1 MILKTRLY
9 EYQSKA
15 VNKLSKLKVG
25 ALYMEQGTGKTRT
38 ALEIIKN
45 KIDKSKA
52 EVILWL
58 CPCSVKNNLKEDIE
72 KHTGYLPT
80 ENNIIIRGIESLS
93 SSDRLYLQ
101 LLELVKK
108 YKVYLIVDESNLV
121 KNKLAIRTERIISIA
136 SFCKYKM
143 ILNGT
148 PISKN
153 EADLFAQWYILDWR
167 ILGYKSFYSF
177 AANHLEYKKVR
188 LPSGREITTD
198 QIIRV
203 LNVDYL
209 TEKIAPYMYQI
220 KKDEVLKE
228 LKPKEY
234 HMRYF
239 SLDDL
244 QEEEYY
250 ETKELFLFN
259 VVDWRSETIFKLFS
273 ALQHITSGKR
283 VLSAPEKRMRTEKMY
298 TWENNPRIQCL
309 KRVIEEIG
317 NDKCIIF
324 AKYQDE
330 INDIALLLQSENKS
344 YIEFTGKISQ
354 KKRQENR
361 EKFKNDVQFMLANKQ
376 CGAYG
381 LNLQF
386 CHNIIFYSNDFDLAT
401 RLQAEDRVHRI
412 GQEKTVHI
420 YDICC
425 KYTIDVFIANCLIN
439 KENLLKSFKDEI
451 DRWRTVEE
459 EDVKKMYLN
468 SGIINIGYSYTDKKA
483 IIENYVKEHNIKHV
497 IIFYPDKWQKIEYD
511 AEFVEYSE
519 IIMYRTFYPL
529 LEKINDD
536 YLLVFDECMRVKKRN
551 DLTYNCAHHYCHQ
564 TSHKLVFEYF
574 PIIDN
579 LNDFMI
585 LLDFI
590 DDGRYRNK
598 SFDYELLKDYPIG
611 IKKRHIRL
619 DKIYAATP
627 TDKELLN
634 YQKEKEKLF
643 NNLGNKDPN
652 TIPRNLHLFA
662 GKRKKVTDD
671 KYYVARTNRYKKENV
686 VTYKDI
692 INGHECFIVDF
703 PIRQMIFNDF
713 VKKSN
718 IQKLTFIHSG
728 FKVDDVYYNK
738 YSEWIKM
745 LEEFYVKA
753 DLYK

>member
-1 MILKTRLY
+1 MLLKTRLY

-15 VNKLSKLKVG
+15 VDKLSKLKVG

-45 KIDKSKA
+45 KMSKGKV
-52 EVILWL
+52 EVVLWL
-58 CPCSVKNNLKEDIE
+58 CPCSVKNNLKEDII
-72 KHTGYLPT
+72 KHTGELPT

-101 LLELVKK
+101 LLELVKI

-121 KNKLAIRTERIISIA
+121 KNKLAIRTERIIEIS

-177 AANHLEYKKVR
+177 AANHLEYKTVK

-228 LKPKEY
+228 LKPKQY

-239 SLDDL
+239 FLDDL

-273 ALQHITSGKR
+273 ALQHITSGKK

-309 KRVIEEIG
+309 KRTLEDIG
-317 NDKCIIF
+317 EDKCIIF

-361 EKFKNDVQFMLANKQ
+361 EKFKNHVQFMLANKQ

-412 GQEKTVHI
+412 GQDKIVNI

-425 KYTIDVFIANCLIN
+425 KYTIDVFIANCLQN
-439 KENLLKSFKDEI
+439 KTNLLDSFKKQIAIWKEATI
-451 DRWRTVEE
+451 MEE
-459 EDVKKMYLN
+459 
-468 SGIINIGYSYTDKKA
+468 
-483 IIENYVKEHNIKHV
+483 
-497 IIFYPDKWQKIEYD
+497 
-511 AEFVEYSE
+511 
-519 IIMYRTFYPL
+519 
-529 LEKINDD
+529 
-536 YLLVFDECMRVKKRN
+536 
-551 DLTYNCAHHYCHQ
+551 LT
-564 TSHKLVFEYF
+564 
-574 PIIDN
+574 
-579 LNDFMI
+579 
-585 LLDFI
+585 
-590 DDGRYRNK
+590 
-598 SFDYELLKDYPIG
+598 
-611 IKKRHIRL
+611 
-619 DKIYAATP
+619 
-627 TDKELLN
+627 
-634 YQKEKEKLF
+634 
-643 NNLGNKDPN
+643 
-652 TIPRNLHLFA
+652 
-662 GKRKKVTDD
+662 
-671 KYYVARTNRYKKENV
+671 
-686 VTYKDI
+686 
-692 INGHECFIVDF
+692 
-703 PIRQMIFNDF
+703 IRQMSSATDKDFYSILGYFFASKKFRKELEGYPLSNEDDWIWFVAFNKDNNVIGFLSLEPMTSGYKIDSIYVLLDYYKIYGNRVYNELIEKAVKLSQNNKKYLSGTVRKDLVIVFEKYDF
-713 VKKSN
+713 YITKNKSEKWINIRRDVTDEN
-718 IQKLTFIHSG
+718 IQK
-728 FKVDDVYYNK
+728 
-738 YSEWIKM
+738 
-745 LEEFYVKA
+745 
-753 DLYK
+753 

>member
-1 MILKTRLY
+1 MLLKTRLY

-15 VNKLSKLKVG
+15 VDKLSKLKVG

-45 KIDKSKA
+45 KMSKGKV
-52 EVILWL
+52 EVVLWL
-58 CPCSVKNNLKEDIE
+58 CPCSVKNNLKEDII
-72 KHTGYLPT
+72 KHTGELPT

-101 LLELVKK
+101 LLELVKI

-121 KNKLAIRTERIISIA
+121 KNKLAIRTERIIEIS

-188 LPSGREITTD
+188 LPSGREIMTD

-228 LKPKEY
+228 LKPKQY

-239 SLDDL
+239 CLGIL
-244 QEEEYY
+244 QEEEYGL
-250 ETKELFLFN
+250 TKELFLFN

-309 KRVIEEIG
+309 KRTLEDIG
-317 NDKCIIF
+317 EDKCIIF

-361 EKFKNDVQFMLANKQ
+361 EKFKNHVQFMLANKQ

-412 GQEKTVHI
+412 GQEKTVNI

-425 KYTIDVFIANCLIN
+425 EYTIDVFIANCLQN
-439 KENLLKSFKDEI
+439 KSNLLDSFKKQISIWKE
-451 DRWRTVEE
+451 
-459 EDVKKMYLN
+459 
-468 SGIINIGYSYTDKKA
+468 A
-483 IIENYVKEHNIKHV
+483 IE
-497 IIFYPDKWQKIEYD
+497 
-511 AEFVEYSE
+511 
-519 IIMYRTFYPL
+519 M
-529 LEKINDD
+529 EKI
-536 YLLVFDECMRVKKRN
+536 R
-551 DLTYNCAHHYCHQ
+551 
-564 TSHKLVFEYF
+564 
-574 PIIDN
+574 
-579 LNDFMI
+579 
-585 LLDFI
+585 
-590 DDGRYRNK
+590 
-598 SFDYELLKDYPIG
+598 
-611 IKKRHIRL
+611 
-619 DKIYAATP
+619 
-627 TDKELLN
+627 
-634 YQKEKEKLF
+634 
-643 NNLGNKDPN
+643 
-652 TIPRNLHLFA
+652 
-662 GKRKKVTDD
+662 
-671 KYYVARTNRYKKENV
+671 
-686 VTYKDI
+686 
-692 INGHECFIVDF
+692 
-703 PIRQMIFNDF
+703 IRQMNSIKDNDF
-713 VKKSN
+713 YNILGYFFASKNFRKKLTYPLSNEDDWIWLVAFNKDNNVIGFLSLEPMVSGYKIDSIYVLNDYYKIYGNRVYNELIEKAIKLSKNNKKYISATIKKELVIVFEKYNFYVTKNKSEKWINIRRDLNEN
-718 IQKLTFIHSG
+718 IQK
-728 FKVDDVYYNK
+728 
-738 YSEWIKM
+738 
-745 LEEFYVKA
+745 
-753 DLYK
+753 

>member
-1 MILKTRLY
+1 MILKTKLY

-15 VNKLSKLKVG
+15 VDKLSKLKVG

-38 ALEIIKN
+38 ALEIIQN
-45 KIDKSKA
+45 KMNKGKI
-52 EVILWL
+52 EVVLWL
-58 CPCSVKNNLKEDIE
+58 CPCSVKNNLKEDII
-72 KHTGYLPT
+72 KHTGELPT
-80 ENNIIIRGIESLS
+80 ENNIIIKGIESLS

-101 LLELVKK
+101 LLELVKN

-121 KNKLAIRTERIISIA
+121 KNKLAIRTERIIEIS

-177 AANHLEYKKVR
+177 AANHLEYKTVK

-228 LKPKEY
+228 LKPKQY

-239 SLDDL
+239 FLDDL

-273 ALQHITSGKR
+273 ALQHITSGKKI
-283 VLSAPEKRMRTEKMY
+283 LSAPEKRMRTEKMY

-309 KRVIEEIG
+309 KRTLEDIG
-317 NDKCIIF
+317 EDKCIIF

-425 KYTIDVFIANCLIN
+425 EYTIDVFIANCLQN
-439 KENLLKSFKDEI
+439 KSNLLDSFKKQISIWKE
-451 DRWRTVEE
+451 
-459 EDVKKMYLN
+459 
-468 SGIINIGYSYTDKKA
+468 A
-483 IIENYVKEHNIKHV
+483 IE
-497 IIFYPDKWQKIEYD
+497 
-511 AEFVEYSE
+511 
-519 IIMYRTFYPL
+519 M
-529 LEKINDD
+529 EKI
-536 YLLVFDECMRVKKRN
+536 R
-551 DLTYNCAHHYCHQ
+551 
-564 TSHKLVFEYF
+564 
-574 PIIDN
+574 
-579 LNDFMI
+579 
-585 LLDFI
+585 
-590 DDGRYRNK
+590 
-598 SFDYELLKDYPIG
+598 
-611 IKKRHIRL
+611 
-619 DKIYAATP
+619 
-627 TDKELLN
+627 
-634 YQKEKEKLF
+634 
-643 NNLGNKDPN
+643 
-652 TIPRNLHLFA
+652 
-662 GKRKKVTDD
+662 
-671 KYYVARTNRYKKENV
+671 
-686 VTYKDI
+686 
-692 INGHECFIVDF
+692 
-703 PIRQMIFNDF
+703 IRQMNSIKDNDF
-713 VKKSN
+713 YNILGYFFSSKNFRKKLTYPLSNEDDWIWLVAFNKDNNVIGFLSLEPIVSGYKIDSIYVLNDYYKIYGNRVYNELIEKAIKLSKNNKKYISATIKKELVVVFEKYNFYVTKNKSEKWINIRRDLNEN
-718 IQKLTFIHSG
+718 IQKQKCI
-728 FKVDDVYYNK
+728 
-738 YSEWIKM
+738 
-745 LEEFYVKA
+745 
-753 DLYK
+753 

>member
-1 MILKTRLY
+1 MLLKTRLY

-15 VNKLSKLKVG
+15 VDKLSKLKVG

-45 KIDKSKA
+45 KMIKGKV
-52 EVILWL
+52 EVVLWL
-58 CPCSVKNNLKEDIE
+58 CPCSVKNNLKEDII
-72 KHTGYLPT
+72 KHTGQKPS
-80 ENNIIIRGIESLS
+80 ENNIIIKGIESLS

-101 LLELVKK
+101 LLELVKI

-121 KNKLAIRTERIISIA
+121 KNKLAIRTERIIEIS

-188 LPSGREITTD
+188 LPSGREIMTD

-228 LKPKEY
+228 LKPKQY

-239 SLDDL
+239 CLGIL
-244 QEEEYY
+244 QEEEYGL
-250 ETKELFLFN
+250 TKELFLFN

-309 KRVIEEIG
+309 KRTLEDIG
-317 NDKCIIF
+317 EDKCIIF

-361 EKFKNDVQFMLANKQ
+361 EKFKNHVQFMLANKQ

-412 GQEKTVHI
+412 GQDKIVNI

-425 KYTIDVFIANCLIN
+425 KYTIDVFIANCLQN
-439 KENLLKSFKDEI
+439 KTNLLDSFKKQIAIWKEATI
-451 DRWRTVEE
+451 MEE
-459 EDVKKMYLN
+459 
-468 SGIINIGYSYTDKKA
+468 
-483 IIENYVKEHNIKHV
+483 
-497 IIFYPDKWQKIEYD
+497 
-511 AEFVEYSE
+511 
-519 IIMYRTFYPL
+519 
-529 LEKINDD
+529 
-536 YLLVFDECMRVKKRN
+536 
-551 DLTYNCAHHYCHQ
+551 LT
-564 TSHKLVFEYF
+564 
-574 PIIDN
+574 
-579 LNDFMI
+579 
-585 LLDFI
+585 
-590 DDGRYRNK
+590 
-598 SFDYELLKDYPIG
+598 
-611 IKKRHIRL
+611 
-619 DKIYAATP
+619 
-627 TDKELLN
+627 
-634 YQKEKEKLF
+634 
-643 NNLGNKDPN
+643 
-652 TIPRNLHLFA
+652 
-662 GKRKKVTDD
+662 
-671 KYYVARTNRYKKENV
+671 
-686 VTYKDI
+686 
-692 INGHECFIVDF
+692 
-703 PIRQMIFNDF
+703 IRQMSSATDKDFYSILGYFFASKKFRKELEGYPLSNEDDWIWFVAFNKDNNVIGFLSLEPMTSGYKIDSIYVLLDYHKIYGNRVYNELIEKAVKLSQNNKKYLSGTVRKDLVIVFEKYDF
-713 VKKSN
+713 YITKNKSEKWINIRRDVTDEN
-718 IQKLTFIHSG
+718 IQK
-728 FKVDDVYYNK
+728 
-738 YSEWIKM
+738 
-745 LEEFYVKA
+745 
-753 DLYK
+753 

>member
-1 MILKTRLY
+1 MILKTKLY
-9 EYQSKA
+9 EYQATA
-15 VNKLSKLKVG
+15 VDKISKLKVG

-45 KIDKSKA
+45 KMSKGKV
-52 EVILWL
+52 EVVLWL
-58 CPCSVKNNLKEDIE
+58 CPCSVKNNLKEDVI
-72 KHTGYLPT
+72 KHTGQKPS
-80 ENNIIIRGIESLS
+80 ENNIIIKGIESLS

-101 LLELVKK
+101 LLELVKN

-121 KNKLAIRTERIISIA
+121 KNKLAIRTERIIEIS

-239 SLDDL
+239 CLDDL

-309 KRVIEEIG
+309 KRTLKDIG
-317 NDKCIIF
+317 EDKCIIF

-361 EKFKNDVQFMLANKQ
+361 EKFKNNVQFMLANKQ

-412 GQEKTVHI
+412 GQNQIVNI

-425 KYTIDVFIANCLIN
+425 KYTIDVFIANCLQN
-439 KENLLKSFKDEI
+439 KSNLLDSFKKQISIWKE
-451 DRWRTVEE
+451 
-459 EDVKKMYLN
+459 
-468 SGIINIGYSYTDKKA
+468 A
-483 IIENYVKEHNIKHV
+483 IE
-497 IIFYPDKWQKIEYD
+497 
-511 AEFVEYSE
+511 
-519 IIMYRTFYPL
+519 M
-529 LEKINDD
+529 EKI
-536 YLLVFDECMRVKKRN
+536 R
-551 DLTYNCAHHYCHQ
+551 
-564 TSHKLVFEYF
+564 
-574 PIIDN
+574 
-579 LNDFMI
+579 
-585 LLDFI
+585 
-590 DDGRYRNK
+590 
-598 SFDYELLKDYPIG
+598 
-611 IKKRHIRL
+611 
-619 DKIYAATP
+619 
-627 TDKELLN
+627 
-634 YQKEKEKLF
+634 
-643 NNLGNKDPN
+643 
-652 TIPRNLHLFA
+652 
-662 GKRKKVTDD
+662 
-671 KYYVARTNRYKKENV
+671 
-686 VTYKDI
+686 
-692 INGHECFIVDF
+692 
-703 PIRQMIFNDF
+703 IRQMNSIKDNDF
-713 VKKSN
+713 YNILGYFFASKNFRKKLTYPLSNEDDWIWLVAFNKDNNVIGFLSLEPMVSGYKIDSIYVLNDYYKIYGNRVYNELIEKAIKLSKNNKKYISATIKKELVVVFEKYNFYVTKNKSEKWINIRRDLNEN
-718 IQKLTFIHSG
+718 IQK
-728 FKVDDVYYNK
+728 
-738 YSEWIKM
+738 
-745 LEEFYVKA
+745 
-753 DLYK
+753 

>member
-1 MILKTRLY
+1 MLLKTRLY

-15 VNKLSKLKVG
+15 VDKLSKLKVG

-45 KIDKSKA
+45 KMIKGKV
-52 EVILWL
+52 EVVLWL
-58 CPCSVKNNLKEDIE
+58 CPCSVKNNLKEDII
-72 KHTGYLPT
+72 KHTGQKPS
-80 ENNIIIRGIESLS
+80 ENNIIIKGIESLS

-101 LLELVKK
+101 LLELVKI

-121 KNKLAIRTERIISIA
+121 KNKLAIRTERIIEIS

-188 LPSGREITTD
+188 LPSGREIMTD

-228 LKPKEY
+228 LKPKQY

-239 SLDDL
+239 CLGIL
-244 QEEEYY
+244 QEEEYGL
-250 ETKELFLFN
+250 TKELFLFN

-309 KRVIEEIG
+309 KRTLEDIG
-317 NDKCIIF
+317 EDKCIIF

-361 EKFKNDVQFMLANKQ
+361 EKFKNHVQFMLANKQ

-412 GQEKTVHI
+412 GQDKIVNI

-425 KYTIDVFIANCLIN
+425 KYTIDVFIANCLQN
-439 KENLLKSFKDEI
+439 KTNLLDSFKKQIAIWKEATI
-451 DRWRTVEE
+451 MEE
-459 EDVKKMYLN
+459 
-468 SGIINIGYSYTDKKA
+468 
-483 IIENYVKEHNIKHV
+483 
-497 IIFYPDKWQKIEYD
+497 
-511 AEFVEYSE
+511 
-519 IIMYRTFYPL
+519 
-529 LEKINDD
+529 
-536 YLLVFDECMRVKKRN
+536 
-551 DLTYNCAHHYCHQ
+551 LT
-564 TSHKLVFEYF
+564 
-574 PIIDN
+574 
-579 LNDFMI
+579 
-585 LLDFI
+585 
-590 DDGRYRNK
+590 
-598 SFDYELLKDYPIG
+598 
-611 IKKRHIRL
+611 
-619 DKIYAATP
+619 
-627 TDKELLN
+627 
-634 YQKEKEKLF
+634 
-643 NNLGNKDPN
+643 
-652 TIPRNLHLFA
+652 
-662 GKRKKVTDD
+662 
-671 KYYVARTNRYKKENV
+671 
-686 VTYKDI
+686 
-692 INGHECFIVDF
+692 
-703 PIRQMIFNDF
+703 IRQMSSATDKDFYSILGYFFASKKFRKELEGYPLSNEDDWIWFVAFNKDNNVIGFLSLEPMTSGYKIDSIYVLLDYHKIYGNQVYNELIEKAVKLSQNNKKYLSGTVRKDLVIVFEKYDF
-713 VKKSN
+713 YITKNKSEKWINIRRDVTDEN
-718 IQKLTFIHSG
+718 IQK
-728 FKVDDVYYNK
+728 
-738 YSEWIKM
+738 
-745 LEEFYVKA
+745 
-753 DLYK
+753 

>member
-1 MILKTRLY
+1 MILKTKLY

-15 VNKLSKLKVG
+15 VDKISKLKVG

-45 KIDKSKA
+45 KMSKGKV
-52 EVILWL
+52 EVVLWL
-58 CPCSVKNNLKEDIE
+58 CPCSVKNNLKEDII
-72 KHTGYLPT
+72 KHTGELPT
-80 ENNIIIRGIESLS
+80 ENNIIIKGIESLS
-93 SSDRLYLQ
+93 NSDRLYLQ
-101 LLELVKK
+101 LLELVKN

-121 KNKLAIRTERIISIA
+121 KNKLAIRTERIIEIS

-239 SLDDL
+239 CLDDL
-244 QEEEYY
+244 QEEEYGL
-250 ETKELFLFN
+250 TKELFLFN

-309 KRVIEEIG
+309 KRTLEDIG
-317 NDKCIIF
+317 EDKCIIF

-412 GQEKTVHI
+412 GQEKTVNI

-425 KYTIDVFIANCLIN
+425 EYTIDVFIANCLQN
-439 KENLLKSFKDEI
+439 KSNLLDSFKKQISIWKE
-451 DRWRTVEE
+451 
-459 EDVKKMYLN
+459 
-468 SGIINIGYSYTDKKA
+468 A
-483 IIENYVKEHNIKHV
+483 IE
-497 IIFYPDKWQKIEYD
+497 
-511 AEFVEYSE
+511 
-519 IIMYRTFYPL
+519 M
-529 LEKINDD
+529 EKI
-536 YLLVFDECMRVKKRN
+536 R
-551 DLTYNCAHHYCHQ
+551 
-564 TSHKLVFEYF
+564 
-574 PIIDN
+574 
-579 LNDFMI
+579 
-585 LLDFI
+585 
-590 DDGRYRNK
+590 
-598 SFDYELLKDYPIG
+598 
-611 IKKRHIRL
+611 
-619 DKIYAATP
+619 
-627 TDKELLN
+627 
-634 YQKEKEKLF
+634 
-643 NNLGNKDPN
+643 
-652 TIPRNLHLFA
+652 
-662 GKRKKVTDD
+662 
-671 KYYVARTNRYKKENV
+671 
-686 VTYKDI
+686 
-692 INGHECFIVDF
+692 
-703 PIRQMIFNDF
+703 IRQMNSIKDNDF
-713 VKKSN
+713 YNILGYFFASKNFRKKLTYPLSNEDDWIWLVAFNKDNNVIGFLSLEPMVSGYKIDSIYVLNDYYKIYGNRVYNELIEKAIKLSKNNKKYISATIKKELVVVFKKYNFYVTKNKSEKWINIRRDLNEN
-718 IQKLTFIHSG
+718 IQK
-728 FKVDDVYYNK
+728 
-738 YSEWIKM
+738 
-745 LEEFYVKA
+745 
-753 DLYK
+753 

>member
-1 MILKTRLY
+1 MILKTKLY
-9 EYQSKA
+9 EYQATA
-15 VNKLSKLKVG
+15 VDKISKLKVG

-38 ALEIIKN
+38 ALEIIQN
-45 KIDKSKA
+45 KMNKGKI
-52 EVILWL
+52 EVVLWL
-58 CPCSVKNNLKEDIE
+58 CPCSVKNNLKEDVI
-72 KHTGYLPT
+72 KHTGQKPS
-80 ENNIIIRGIESLS
+80 ENNIIIKGIESLS

-121 KNKLAIRTERIISIA
+121 KNKLAIRTERIITIS

-220 KKDEVLKE
+220 KKDEVLKD
-228 LKPKEY
+228 LKPKKY

-239 SLDDL
+239 CLDDL
-244 QEEEYY
+244 QEEEYS

-273 ALQHITSGKR
+273 ALQHVTSGKR

-298 TWENNPRIQCL
+298 TWENNSRIQCL
-309 KRVIEEIG
+309 KRTLEEIG
-317 NDKCIIF
+317 GDKCIIF

-412 GQEKTVHI
+412 GQEKTVNI

-425 KYTIDVFIANCLIN
+425 KYTIDVFIANCLQN
-439 KENLLKSFKDEI
+439 KSNLLDSFKKQISIWKE
-451 DRWRTVEE
+451 
-459 EDVKKMYLN
+459 
-468 SGIINIGYSYTDKKA
+468 A
-483 IIENYVKEHNIKHV
+483 IE
-497 IIFYPDKWQKIEYD
+497 
-511 AEFVEYSE
+511 
-519 IIMYRTFYPL
+519 M
-529 LEKINDD
+529 EKI
-536 YLLVFDECMRVKKRN
+536 R
-551 DLTYNCAHHYCHQ
+551 
-564 TSHKLVFEYF
+564 
-574 PIIDN
+574 
-579 LNDFMI
+579 
-585 LLDFI
+585 
-590 DDGRYRNK
+590 
-598 SFDYELLKDYPIG
+598 
-611 IKKRHIRL
+611 
-619 DKIYAATP
+619 
-627 TDKELLN
+627 
-634 YQKEKEKLF
+634 
-643 NNLGNKDPN
+643 
-652 TIPRNLHLFA
+652 
-662 GKRKKVTDD
+662 
-671 KYYVARTNRYKKENV
+671 
-686 VTYKDI
+686 
-692 INGHECFIVDF
+692 
-703 PIRQMIFNDF
+703 IRQMNSIKDNDF
-713 VKKSN
+713 YNILGYFFASKNFRKNLTYPLSNEDDWIWLVAFNKDNNVIGFLSLEPMVSGYKIDSIYVLNDYYKIYGNRVYNELIEKAIKLSKNNKKYISATIKKELVVVFKKYNFYVTKNKSEKWINIRRDLNEN
-718 IQKLTFIHSG
+718 IQK
-728 FKVDDVYYNK
+728 
-738 YSEWIKM
+738 
-745 LEEFYVKA
+745 
-753 DLYK
+753 

>member
-1 MILKTRLY
+1 MLLKTRLY

-15 VNKLSKLKVG
+15 VDKLSKLKVG

-45 KIDKSKA
+45 KMIKGKV
-52 EVILWL
+52 EVVLWL
-58 CPCSVKNNLKEDIE
+58 CPCSVKNNLKEDII
-72 KHTGYLPT
+72 KHTGQKPS
-80 ENNIIIRGIESLS
+80 ENNIIIKGIESLS

-101 LLELVKK
+101 LLELVKI

-121 KNKLAIRTERIISIA
+121 KNKLAIRTERIIEIS

-188 LPSGREITTD
+188 LPSGREIMTD

-228 LKPKEY
+228 LKPKQY

-239 SLDDL
+239 CLGIL
-244 QEEEYY
+244 QEEEYGL
-250 ETKELFLFN
+250 TKELFLFN

-309 KRVIEEIG
+309 KRTLEDIG
-317 NDKCIIF
+317 EDKCIIF

-361 EKFKNDVQFMLANKQ
+361 EKFKNHVQFILANKQ

-412 GQEKTVHI
+412 GQDKIVNI

-425 KYTIDVFIANCLIN
+425 KYTIDVFIANCLQN
-439 KENLLKSFKDEI
+439 KTNLLDSFKKQIAIWKEATI
-451 DRWRTVEE
+451 MEE
-459 EDVKKMYLN
+459 
-468 SGIINIGYSYTDKKA
+468 
-483 IIENYVKEHNIKHV
+483 
-497 IIFYPDKWQKIEYD
+497 
-511 AEFVEYSE
+511 
-519 IIMYRTFYPL
+519 
-529 LEKINDD
+529 
-536 YLLVFDECMRVKKRN
+536 
-551 DLTYNCAHHYCHQ
+551 LT
-564 TSHKLVFEYF
+564 
-574 PIIDN
+574 
-579 LNDFMI
+579 
-585 LLDFI
+585 
-590 DDGRYRNK
+590 
-598 SFDYELLKDYPIG
+598 
-611 IKKRHIRL
+611 
-619 DKIYAATP
+619 
-627 TDKELLN
+627 
-634 YQKEKEKLF
+634 
-643 NNLGNKDPN
+643 
-652 TIPRNLHLFA
+652 
-662 GKRKKVTDD
+662 
-671 KYYVARTNRYKKENV
+671 
-686 VTYKDI
+686 
-692 INGHECFIVDF
+692 
-703 PIRQMIFNDF
+703 IRQMSSATDKDFYSILGYFFASKKFRKELEGYPLSNEDDWIWFVAFNKDNNVIGFLSLEPMTSGYKIDSIYVLLDYHKIYGNRVYNELIEKAVKLSQNNKKYLSGTVRKDLVIVFEKYDF
-713 VKKSN
+713 YITKNKSEKWINIRRDVTDEN
-718 IQKLTFIHSG
+718 IQK
-728 FKVDDVYYNK
+728 
-738 YSEWIKM
+738 
-745 LEEFYVKA
+745 
-753 DLYK
+753 

>member
-1 MILKTRLY
+1 MLLKTRLY

-15 VNKLSKLKVG
+15 VDKLSKLKVG

-45 KIDKSKA
+45 KMIKGKV
-52 EVILWL
+52 EVVLWL
-58 CPCSVKNNLKEDIE
+58 CPCSVKNNLKEDII
-72 KHTGYLPT
+72 KHTGQKPS
-80 ENNIIIRGIESLS
+80 ENNIIIKGIESLS

-101 LLELVKK
+101 LLELVKI

-121 KNKLAIRTERIISIA
+121 KNKLAIRTERIIEIS

-188 LPSGREITTD
+188 LPSGREIMTD

-228 LKPKEY
+228 LKPKQY

-239 SLDDL
+239 CLGIL
-244 QEEEYY
+244 QEEEYGL
-250 ETKELFLFN
+250 TKELFLFN

-309 KRVIEEIG
+309 KRTLEDIG
-317 NDKCIIF
+317 EDKCIIF

-361 EKFKNDVQFMLANKQ
+361 EKFKNHVQFMLANKQ

-412 GQEKTVHI
+412 GQDKIVNI

-425 KYTIDVFIANCLIN
+425 KHTIDVFIANCLQN
-439 KENLLKSFKDEI
+439 KTNLLDSFKKQIAIWKEATI
-451 DRWRTVEE
+451 MEE
-459 EDVKKMYLN
+459 
-468 SGIINIGYSYTDKKA
+468 
-483 IIENYVKEHNIKHV
+483 
-497 IIFYPDKWQKIEYD
+497 
-511 AEFVEYSE
+511 
-519 IIMYRTFYPL
+519 
-529 LEKINDD
+529 
-536 YLLVFDECMRVKKRN
+536 
-551 DLTYNCAHHYCHQ
+551 LT
-564 TSHKLVFEYF
+564 
-574 PIIDN
+574 
-579 LNDFMI
+579 
-585 LLDFI
+585 
-590 DDGRYRNK
+590 
-598 SFDYELLKDYPIG
+598 
-611 IKKRHIRL
+611 
-619 DKIYAATP
+619 
-627 TDKELLN
+627 
-634 YQKEKEKLF
+634 
-643 NNLGNKDPN
+643 
-652 TIPRNLHLFA
+652 
-662 GKRKKVTDD
+662 
-671 KYYVARTNRYKKENV
+671 
-686 VTYKDI
+686 
-692 INGHECFIVDF
+692 
-703 PIRQMIFNDF
+703 IRQMSSATDKDFYSILGYFFASKKFRKELEGYPLSNEDDWIWFVAFNKDNNVIGFLSLEPMTSGYKIDSIYVLLDYHKIYGNRVYNELIEKAVKLSQNNKKYLSGTVRKDLVIVFEKYDF
-713 VKKSN
+713 YITKNKSEKWINIRRNVTDEN
-718 IQKLTFIHSG
+718 IQK
-728 FKVDDVYYNK
+728 
-738 YSEWIKM
+738 
-745 LEEFYVKA
+745 
-753 DLYK
+753 

>member
-1 MILKTRLY
+1 MLLKTRLY

-15 VNKLSKLKVG
+15 VDKLSKLKVG

-45 KIDKSKA
+45 KMSKGKV
-52 EVILWL
+52 EVVLWL
-58 CPCSVKNNLKEDIE
+58 CPCSVKNNLKEDII
-72 KHTGYLPT
+72 KHTGELPT

-101 LLELVKK
+101 LLELVKI

-121 KNKLAIRTERIISIA
+121 KNKLAIRTERIIGIS

-177 AANHLEYKKVR
+177 AANHLEYKTVK

-228 LKPKEY
+228 LKPKQY

-239 SLDDL
+239 FLDDL

-273 ALQHITSGKR
+273 ALQHITSGKK

-309 KRVIEEIG
+309 KRTLEDIG
-317 NDKCIIF
+317 EDKCIIF

-361 EKFKNDVQFMLANKQ
+361 EKFKNHVQFMLANKQ

-412 GQEKTVHI
+412 GQDKIVNI

-425 KYTIDVFIANCLIN
+425 KYTIDVFIANCLQN
-439 KENLLKSFKDEI
+439 KTNLLDSFKKQIAIWKEATI
-451 DRWRTVEE
+451 LEE
-459 EDVKKMYLN
+459 
-468 SGIINIGYSYTDKKA
+468 
-483 IIENYVKEHNIKHV
+483 
-497 IIFYPDKWQKIEYD
+497 
-511 AEFVEYSE
+511 
-519 IIMYRTFYPL
+519 
-529 LEKINDD
+529 
-536 YLLVFDECMRVKKRN
+536 
-551 DLTYNCAHHYCHQ
+551 LT
-564 TSHKLVFEYF
+564 
-574 PIIDN
+574 
-579 LNDFMI
+579 
-585 LLDFI
+585 
-590 DDGRYRNK
+590 
-598 SFDYELLKDYPIG
+598 
-611 IKKRHIRL
+611 
-619 DKIYAATP
+619 
-627 TDKELLN
+627 
-634 YQKEKEKLF
+634 
-643 NNLGNKDPN
+643 
-652 TIPRNLHLFA
+652 
-662 GKRKKVTDD
+662 
-671 KYYVARTNRYKKENV
+671 
-686 VTYKDI
+686 
-692 INGHECFIVDF
+692 
-703 PIRQMIFNDF
+703 IRQMSSATDKDFYSILGYFFASKKFRKELEGYPLSNEDDWIWFVAFNKDNNVIGF
-713 VKKSN
+713 LSLEPMVSGYKIDSIYVLNDYYKIYGNRVYNELIEKAIKLSKNNKKYISATIKKELVVVFEKYNFYVTKNKSEKWINIRRDLNEN
-718 IQKLTFIHSG
+718 IQK
-728 FKVDDVYYNK
+728 
-738 YSEWIKM
+738 
-745 LEEFYVKA
+745 
-753 DLYK
+753 

>member
-1 MILKTRLY
+1 MLLKTRLY

-15 VNKLSKLKVG
+15 VDKLSKLKVG

-45 KIDKSKA
+45 KMSKGKV
-52 EVILWL
+52 EVVLWL
-58 CPCSVKNNLKEDIE
+58 CPCSVKNNLKEDIV
-72 KHTGYLPT
+72 KHTGELPT

-101 LLELVKK
+101 LLELVKI

-121 KNKLAIRTERIISIA
+121 KNKLAIRTERIIEIS

-177 AANHLEYKKVR
+177 AANHLEYKTVK

-228 LKPKEY
+228 LKPKQY

-239 SLDDL
+239 FLDDL

-273 ALQHITSGKR
+273 ALQHITSGKK

-309 KRVIEEIG
+309 KRTLEDIG
-317 NDKCIIF
+317 EDKCIIF

-361 EKFKNDVQFMLANKQ
+361 EKFKNHVQFMLANKQ

-412 GQEKTVHI
+412 GQDKIVNI

-425 KYTIDVFIANCLIN
+425 KYTIDVFIANCLQN
-439 KENLLKSFKDEI
+439 KTNLLDSFKKQIAIWKEATI
-451 DRWRTVEE
+451 MEE
-459 EDVKKMYLN
+459 
-468 SGIINIGYSYTDKKA
+468 
-483 IIENYVKEHNIKHV
+483 
-497 IIFYPDKWQKIEYD
+497 
-511 AEFVEYSE
+511 
-519 IIMYRTFYPL
+519 
-529 LEKINDD
+529 
-536 YLLVFDECMRVKKRN
+536 
-551 DLTYNCAHHYCHQ
+551 LT
-564 TSHKLVFEYF
+564 
-574 PIIDN
+574 
-579 LNDFMI
+579 
-585 LLDFI
+585 
-590 DDGRYRNK
+590 
-598 SFDYELLKDYPIG
+598 
-611 IKKRHIRL
+611 
-619 DKIYAATP
+619 
-627 TDKELLN
+627 
-634 YQKEKEKLF
+634 
-643 NNLGNKDPN
+643 
-652 TIPRNLHLFA
+652 
-662 GKRKKVTDD
+662 
-671 KYYVARTNRYKKENV
+671 
-686 VTYKDI
+686 
-692 INGHECFIVDF
+692 
-703 PIRQMIFNDF
+703 IRQMSSATDKDFYSILGYFFASKKFRKELEGYPLSNEDDWIWFVAFNKDNNVIGFLSLEPMTSGYKIDSIYVLLDYHKIYGNRVYNELIEKAVKLSQNNKKYLSGTVRKDLVIVFEKYDF
-713 VKKSN
+713 YITKNKSEKWINIRRDVTDEN
-718 IQKLTFIHSG
+718 IQK
-728 FKVDDVYYNK
+728 
-738 YSEWIKM
+738 
-745 LEEFYVKA
+745 
-753 DLYK
+753 

>member
-1 MILKTRLY
+1 MILKTKLY

-15 VNKLSKLKVG
+15 VDKLSKLKVG

-45 KIDKSKA
+45 KMSKGKV
-52 EVILWL
+52 EVVLWL
-58 CPCSVKNNLKEDIE
+58 CPCSVKNNLKEDII
-72 KHTGYLPT
+72 KHTGELPT

-93 SSDRLYLQ
+93 SSDKLYLQ
-101 LLELVKK
+101 LSELVKN
-108 YKVYLIVDESNLV
+108 YEVYLIVDESNLV
-121 KNKLAIRTERIISIA
+121 KNKMAIRTERIISIS

-239 SLDDL
+239 CLDDL
-244 QEEEYY
+244 QEEEYGL
-250 ETKELFLFN
+250 TKELFLFN

-283 VLSAPEKRMRTEKMY
+283 VLSAPEKRMRTENMY

-309 KRVIEEIG
+309 KRTLEDIG
-317 NDKCIIF
+317 EDKCIIF

-412 GQEKTVHI
+412 GQEKTVNI

-425 KYTIDVFIANCLIN
+425 EYTIDVFIANCLQN
-439 KENLLKSFKDEI
+439 KSNLLDSFKKQISIWKE
-451 DRWRTVEE
+451 
-459 EDVKKMYLN
+459 
-468 SGIINIGYSYTDKKA
+468 A
-483 IIENYVKEHNIKHV
+483 IE
-497 IIFYPDKWQKIEYD
+497 
-511 AEFVEYSE
+511 
-519 IIMYRTFYPL
+519 M
-529 LEKINDD
+529 EKI
-536 YLLVFDECMRVKKRN
+536 R
-551 DLTYNCAHHYCHQ
+551 
-564 TSHKLVFEYF
+564 
-574 PIIDN
+574 
-579 LNDFMI
+579 
-585 LLDFI
+585 
-590 DDGRYRNK
+590 
-598 SFDYELLKDYPIG
+598 
-611 IKKRHIRL
+611 
-619 DKIYAATP
+619 
-627 TDKELLN
+627 
-634 YQKEKEKLF
+634 
-643 NNLGNKDPN
+643 
-652 TIPRNLHLFA
+652 
-662 GKRKKVTDD
+662 
-671 KYYVARTNRYKKENV
+671 
-686 VTYKDI
+686 
-692 INGHECFIVDF
+692 
-703 PIRQMIFNDF
+703 IRQMNSIKDNDF
-713 VKKSN
+713 YNILGYFFASKNFRKKLTYPLSNEDDWIWLVAFNKDNNVIGFLSLEPMVSGYKIDSIYVLNDYYKIYGNRVYNELIEKAIKLSKNNKKYISATIKKELVVVFEKYNFYVTKNKSEKWINIRRDLNEN
-718 IQKLTFIHSG
+718 IQK
-728 FKVDDVYYNK
+728 
-738 YSEWIKM
+738 
-745 LEEFYVKA
+745 
-753 DLYK
+753 

>member
-1 MILKTRLY
+1 MFLKTRLY

-15 VNKLSKLKVG
+15 VDKLSKLKVG

-45 KIDKSKA
+45 KMSKGKV
-52 EVILWL
+52 EVVLWL
-58 CPCSVKNNLKEDIE
+58 CPCSVKNNLKEDII
-72 KHTGYLPT
+72 KHTGELPT

-101 LLELVKK
+101 LLELVKI

-121 KNKLAIRTERIISIA
+121 KNKLAIRTERIIEIS

-177 AANHLEYKKVR
+177 AANHLEYKTVK

-228 LKPKEY
+228 LKPKQY

-239 SLDDL
+239 FLDDL

-273 ALQHITSGKR
+273 ALQHITSGKK

-309 KRVIEEIG
+309 KRTLEDIG
-317 NDKCIIF
+317 EDKCIIF

-361 EKFKNDVQFMLANKQ
+361 EKFKNHVQFMLANKQ

-412 GQEKTVHI
+412 GQDKIVNI

-425 KYTIDVFIANCLIN
+425 KYTIDVFIANCLQN
-439 KENLLKSFKDEI
+439 KTNLLDSFKKQIAIWKEATI
-451 DRWRTVEE
+451 MEE
-459 EDVKKMYLN
+459 
-468 SGIINIGYSYTDKKA
+468 
-483 IIENYVKEHNIKHV
+483 
-497 IIFYPDKWQKIEYD
+497 
-511 AEFVEYSE
+511 
-519 IIMYRTFYPL
+519 
-529 LEKINDD
+529 
-536 YLLVFDECMRVKKRN
+536 
-551 DLTYNCAHHYCHQ
+551 LT
-564 TSHKLVFEYF
+564 
-574 PIIDN
+574 
-579 LNDFMI
+579 
-585 LLDFI
+585 
-590 DDGRYRNK
+590 
-598 SFDYELLKDYPIG
+598 
-611 IKKRHIRL
+611 
-619 DKIYAATP
+619 
-627 TDKELLN
+627 
-634 YQKEKEKLF
+634 
-643 NNLGNKDPN
+643 
-652 TIPRNLHLFA
+652 
-662 GKRKKVTDD
+662 
-671 KYYVARTNRYKKENV
+671 
-686 VTYKDI
+686 
-692 INGHECFIVDF
+692 
-703 PIRQMIFNDF
+703 IRQMSSATDKDFYSILGYFFASKKFRKELEGYPLSNEDDWIWFVAFNKDNNVIGFLSLEPMTSGYKIDSIYVLLDYHKIYGNRVYNELIEKAVKLSQNNKKYLSGTVRKDLVIVFEKYDF
-713 VKKSN
+713 YITKNKSEKWINIRRDVTDEN
-718 IQKLTFIHSG
+718 IQK
-728 FKVDDVYYNK
+728 
-738 YSEWIKM
+738 
-745 LEEFYVKA
+745 
-753 DLYK
+753 

>member
-1 MILKTRLY
+1 MILKTKLY

-15 VNKLSKLKVG
+15 VDKISKLKVG

-45 KIDKSKA
+45 KMDKGKI
-52 EVILWL
+52 EVVLWL
-58 CPCSVKNNLKEDIE
+58 CPCSVKNNLKEDII
-72 KHTGYLPT
+72 KHTGELPT

-101 LLELVKK
+101 LLELVKI
-108 YKVYLIVDESNLV
+108 YKVYFIVDESNLV
-121 KNKLAIRTERIISIA
+121 KNKLAIRTERIIEIS

-209 TEKIAPYMYQI
+209 TEKIAPYTYQI

-239 SLDDL
+239 CLDDL

-361 EKFKNDVQFMLANKQ
+361 EKFKNNVQFMLANKQ

-425 KYTIDVFIANCLIN
+425 KYTIDVFIANCLQN
-439 KENLLKSFKDEI
+439 KSNLLDSFKKQISIWKE
-451 DRWRTVEE
+451 
-459 EDVKKMYLN
+459 
-468 SGIINIGYSYTDKKA
+468 A
-483 IIENYVKEHNIKHV
+483 IE
-497 IIFYPDKWQKIEYD
+497 
-511 AEFVEYSE
+511 
-519 IIMYRTFYPL
+519 M
-529 LEKINDD
+529 EKI
-536 YLLVFDECMRVKKRN
+536 R
-551 DLTYNCAHHYCHQ
+551 
-564 TSHKLVFEYF
+564 
-574 PIIDN
+574 
-579 LNDFMI
+579 
-585 LLDFI
+585 
-590 DDGRYRNK
+590 
-598 SFDYELLKDYPIG
+598 
-611 IKKRHIRL
+611 
-619 DKIYAATP
+619 
-627 TDKELLN
+627 
-634 YQKEKEKLF
+634 
-643 NNLGNKDPN
+643 
-652 TIPRNLHLFA
+652 
-662 GKRKKVTDD
+662 
-671 KYYVARTNRYKKENV
+671 
-686 VTYKDI
+686 
-692 INGHECFIVDF
+692 
-703 PIRQMIFNDF
+703 IRQMNSIKDNDF
-713 VKKSN
+713 YNILGYFFASKNFRKKLTYPLSNEDDWIWLVAFNKDNNVIGFLSLEPMVSGYKIDSIYVLNDYYKIYGNRVYNELIEKAIKLSKNNKKYISATIKKELVVVFEKYNFYVTKNKSEKWINIRRDLNEN
-718 IQKLTFIHSG
+718 IQK
-728 FKVDDVYYNK
+728 
-738 YSEWIKM
+738 
-745 LEEFYVKA
+745 
-753 DLYK
+753 